1 MKTAE
6 PIKARRFLPF
16 LKRFSI
22 SVVIIFL
29 ITMLQIYW
37 SMGRL
42 ADQMSSSCMSC
53 GFLDDAVFMSFLTGI
68 FLSAVFI
75 LFNSVQKLFIKYVVE
90 ILLLIS
96 VWVFWNYSIF
106 VDRESSWS
114 TYDFEAEM
122 YTTLSQS
129 FFPVIILG
137 CGCISLLHFKEIK
150 DKFTSFRK

>member
-29 ITMLQIYW
+29 ITILQIYW
-37 SMGRL
+37 AMGIL
-42 ADQMSSSCMSC
+42 ADQTSSSCMSC
-53 GFLDDAVFMSFLTGI
+53 SFLDDTVLMSFLMGI

-75 LFNSVQKLFIKYVVE
+75 LFNSVQKFFIKFVVE
-90 ILLLIS
+90 FLLLIN
-96 VWVFWNYSIF
+96 VWIFWNYSIF

-114 TYDFEAEM
+114 TYDFKAEM

-129 FFPVIILG
+129 FFPVVILG
-137 CGCISLLHFKEIK
+137 CICILLLHFKEIK
-150 DKFTSFRK
+150 GKFTSFRK